1 MKTGVKKLDIAI
13 VAVVLCIAALSF
25 LCLKYGVKPGN
36 YVTISVDS
44 KTVCSLPLS
53 ENTKYDVVKDSKVTN
68 TVVIENGFA
77 YVDYADCPDKICSK
91 HKKISRSG
99 ESIVCLPNKVVV
111 TVCNENNQELD
122 GVAK

>member
-13 VAVVLCIAALSF
+13 VAVMLCIAALSF
-25 LCLKYGVKPGN
+25 LCLKYAVGQGN

-91 HKKISRSG
+91 HKKINRSG

-111 TVCNENNQELD
+111 TVCNENNQEVD